1 MSVGLVT
8 QGLTR
13 RFGGLV
19 AVNDANLHVAPGS
32 IHGIIGPNGAG
43 KTSLFSLIAG
53 SLPPSAG
60 RILLGG
66 RDIARLAPEARC
78 ALGVARTFQVPRPFA
93 GLDVL
98 DNVAMGC
105 LMRARSA
112 AHARALAHEVLRRL
126 GIERHAD
133 TPASALPIGIR
144 KLLEVARA
152 LATAPRL
159 LLLDEVMGGLHGE
172 EVDRMIATIRGI
184 GDSGVTVLMIE
195 HVLPAI
201 VALASV
207 VTVLDQGRVIASGT
221 PAEVTRDPAVVAA
234 YLGDEVL
241 A

>member
-19 AVNDANLHVAPGS
+19 ALNDANLHVAPGS

-66 RDIARLAPEARC
+66 RDIARLPPEARC

-105 LMRARSA
+105 LARARSA
-112 AHARALAHEVLRRL
+112 AHARALAHEVLQRL
-126 GIERHAD
+126 RIERYAG
-133 TPASALPIGIR
+133 TPAGALPIGIR

-172 EVDRMIATIRGI
+172 EVDRMIATVRGI
-184 GDSGVTVLMIE
+184 GGSGVTVLMIE

-221 PAEVTRDPAVVAA
+221 PAEVTHDPAVVAA